1 MSKSKCNHDHRRPL
15 GPIKTSL
22 GFPEL
27 LVVGRSLGL
36 SASCG
41 MCGHKWEPGATTS
54 DHECHPP
61 MFQIE
66 VVEAKPLP
74 PLAAGSL
81 FFLEYTYDGKVGG
94 GDTPEVYERGTS
106 PTYTLAQL
114 AEGVPKKS

>member
-1 MSKSKCNHDHRRPL
+1 MTKCNHDHRRPF
-15 GPIKTSL
+15 GPIKTTL

-27 LVVGRSLGL
+27 LGL
-36 SASCG
+36 ARFFGLHPSCG

-74 PLAAGSL
+74 PLAAGSV
-81 FFLEYTYDGKVGG
+81 FFMEYKYGSEVGG
-94 GDTPEVYERGTS
+94 LPDSITQPRK
-106 PTYTLAQL
+106 LDR
-114 AEGVPKKS
+114 